1 MGGGNLKAE
10 QDGFRSSFV
19 VRSGDRVELYQ
30 LVVTACAG
38 VITII
43 TLLEKLG
50 LTARVKKMDNEFNE
64 MRKMLSTIPDINA
77 TQKEFV
83 TLQEGQN
90 NALLALLRN
99 ELYQSFRLNRDLG
112 VWTDD
117 ECFVQ
122 TKLHQAYKSLNG
134 NGEEEI
140 WWEKKKTWRIVSNT
154 EYRELMLKKQ
164 NK

>member
-1 MGGGNLKAE
+1 
-10 QDGFRSSFV
+10 
-19 VRSGDRVELYQ
+19 
-30 LVVTACAG
+30 
-38 VITII
+38 
-43 TLLEKLG
+43 
-50 LTARVKKMDNEFNE
+50 MDNEFNE
-64 MRKMLSTIPDINA
+64 MRKLLSTIPDINA

-140 WWEKKKTWRIVSNT
+140 WWDKKKTWRIVSNT

>member
-1 MGGGNLKAE
+1 MVAMLLQLLKKKMAGGNLKVE
-10 QDGFRSSFV
+10 RDGFRSSFV
-19 VRSGDRVELYQ
+19 VRSGDPVEAYQ
-30 LVVTACAG
+30 LIVTACAG
-38 VITII
+38 VITLL

-50 LTARVKKMDNEFNE
+50 LTARVKKIDNEFNE
-64 MRKMLSTIPDINA
+64 MRKMLSTISTINDN
-77 TQKEFV
+77 QKEFV
-83 TLQEGQN
+83 VLQEGQN

-140 WWEKKKTWRIVSNT
+140 WWEKKKT
-154 EYRELMLKKQ
+154 
-164 NK
+164 

>member
-1 MGGGNLKAE
+1 MERVGSRLI
-10 QDGFRSSFV
+10 FV
-19 VRSGDRVELYQ
+19 VRSGDRVEAYQ

-50 LTARVKKMDNEFNE
+50 LTARVKKIDNEFNE
-64 MRKMLSTIPDINA
+64 MRKMLSTIPKINE

-83 TLQEGQN
+83 SLQEGQN

-154 EYRELMLKKQ
+154 EYRELMLK
-164 NK
+164 NKR